1 LDVAFQKV
9 RRSRE
14 ELRHHVPILL
24 PEPGIGF
31 SVVGVTKDKFGTFRQ
46 WLSPLSSVKNKDP
59 MAGLDGAFNAWK
71 RNLAGTAD
79 KQDL

>member
-31 SVVGVTKDKFGTFRQ
+31 SVAGVTEDKFGPFRQ
-46 WLSPLSSVKNKDP
+46 WFSPLPSVENKNL
-59 MAGLDGAFNAWK
+59 MAGLDGAFDAWK
-71 RNLAGTAD
+71 RNLAGAAD
-79 KQDL
+79 KQDF